1 MSRSSSITDNPPS
14 FETLLRHLDS
24 PSSSISSGITSRIAA
39 RRRHMAELEVLL
51 NPKASPAQEIFVV
64 PAPDRPRHVRALD
77 KLRLWREWVAEKSR
91 RFKHGSY

>member
-1 MSRSSSITDNPPS
+1 
-14 FETLLRHLDS
+14 
-24 PSSSISSGITSRIAA
+24 
-39 RRRHMAELEVLL
+39 MAELEVLL
-51 NPKASPAQEIFVV
+51 NPKALPAQETFVV